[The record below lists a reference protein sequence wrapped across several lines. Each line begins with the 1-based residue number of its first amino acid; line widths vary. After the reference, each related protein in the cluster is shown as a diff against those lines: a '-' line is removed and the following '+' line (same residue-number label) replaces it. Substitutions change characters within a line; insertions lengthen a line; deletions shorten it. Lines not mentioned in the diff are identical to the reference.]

1 MDDRQ
6 RLSGYVDV
14 WWGAVHSFTDLL
26 ESLDED
32 DWHRPTDLPGWD
44 VHACAAHTAHLE
56 AILAGAPEETL
67 SIEPPDYATSL
78 MSIYT
83 EQGVVARK
91 DRTPAELVDEIRR
104 ATTTRRE
111 RLLADPP
118 ADGRAKP
125 TPMFGAVGWDWQTLL
140 RNRPLDVWM
149 HEQDVRRAV
158 DRPGGLDSPAA
169 AHVVDYLAESLGYVL
184 AKRANAPAGTTLV
197 LRVEGHAPM
206 AFAVDESG
214 RGRPAGRRTGRTHG
228 GPDHGPRVVR
238 GGGRWTAGAR
248 ARSCGRHRRHRAR
261 AAGAGALGRHP
272 VSDE

>member
-67 SIEPPDYATSL
+67 SIEPPDHATSL

-104 ATTTRRE
+104 AATSRHE

-118 ADGRAKP
+118 TDGRAKP

-214 RGRPAGRRTGRTHG
+214 RGRRVDDVPDEPTVGLALDRESFVVAAGGRREPEPG
-228 GPDHGPRVVR
+228 RVVVT
-238 GGGRWTAGAR
+238 GDAELAR
-248 ARSCGRHRRHRAR
+248 RVLERLAVT
-261 AAGAGALGRHP
+261 P
-272 VSDE
+272 